1 MKYGKHTR
9 VAFFLLLLLPLVQ
22 VIFSFTFA
30 NKSAAIK
37 TVNKSIH
44 KFSKKKK
51 TSPYALRG
59 RDSLGLLE
67 VPIDPIKNSIHI
79 MYMTSRAQLNACV
92 EEFKS

>member
-9 VAFFLLLLLPLVQ
+9 VAIFFLLLLPLVQ

-67 VPIDPIKNSIHI
+67 VPIDPIKNGIHI
-79 MYMTSRAQLNACV
+79 MYMKSRAQLSACV

>member
-51 TSPYALRG
+51 NLTLRPTRPG
-59 RDSLGLLE
+59 
-67 VPIDPIKNSIHI
+67 
-79 MYMTSRAQLNACV
+79 
-92 EEFKS
+92 

>member
-9 VAFFLLLLLPLVQ
+9 VAIFFLLLLPLVQ

-44 KFSKKKK
+44 KFSKKKI
-51 TSPYALRG
+51 SPYALRG

-67 VPIDPIKNSIHI
+67 VPIDPIKNRIHI

>member
-9 VAFFLLLLLPLVQ
+9 VAIFFLLLLPLVQ

-44 KFSKKKK
+44 KFSKKKNL
-51 TSPYALRG
+51 TLRPTRPG
-59 RDSLGLLE
+59 
-67 VPIDPIKNSIHI
+67 
-79 MYMTSRAQLNACV
+79 
-92 EEFKS
+92 

>member
-1 MKYGKHTR
+1 M
-9 VAFFLLLLLPLVQ
+9 Q

-30 NKSAAIK
+30 NKSVAIK
-37 TVNKSIH
+37 TVNKSVH
-44 KFSKKKK
+44 KFFLRKKKK

-59 RDSLGLLE
+59 RDSPGLLE

>member
-9 VAFFLLLLLPLVQ
+9 VAIFFLLLLPLVQ

-44 KFSKKKK
+44 KFSKTK

-67 VPIDPIKNSIHI
+67 VPIDPIKNGIHI

>member
-9 VAFFLLLLLPLVQ
+9 VAIFFLLLLPLVQ

-30 NKSAAIK
+30 NKSATIK

-44 KFSKKKK
+44 KFPKKK

>member
-9 VAFFLLLLLPLVQ
+9 VAIFFLLLLPLVQ

-44 KFSKKKK
+44 KFSKKKEPHL
-51 TSPYALRG
+51 TPYAAGIAWGSLR
-59 RDSLGLLE
+59 
-67 VPIDPIKNSIHI
+67 
-79 MYMTSRAQLNACV
+79 SR
-92 EEFKS
+92 